1 MLLITSTIA
10 LIAVGV
16 IVDFTKSQIAGGMTL
31 AGDLGT
37 KGPVFGIPQ
46 LVMFWPNISTALNV
60 FYDGLLGNLLLLGLS
75 TLSFVTIRF
84 HDKMEGMLACWI
96 ASASVPFAL
105 LNSFHQTRLIYDLP
119 IPPLVAIGLLLIM
132 SRAGGGNLRASL
144 LLLVVLLFSANYA
157 LEAVIQA

>member
-1 MLLITSTIA
+1 M
-10 LIAVGV
+10 IAVGI
-16 IVDFTKSQIAGGMTL
+16 IVDFAKNQVAGGATL

-37 KGPVFGIPQ
+37 KGPVFGISQ
-46 LVMFWPNISTALNV
+46 LVTFWPNISVALNV
-60 FYDGLLGNLLLLGLS
+60 FYDGLLGNVLLLGLS
-75 TLSFVTIRF
+75 ALSFVTIRF
-84 HDKMEGMLACWI
+84 RDKVEGMLACWV

-144 LLLVVLLFSANYA
+144 LLLVVLLSCANHA

>member
-1 MLLITSTIA
+1 MM
-10 LIAVGV
+10 IAVGN
-16 IVDFTKSQIAGGMTL
+16 IVDFAKNQAAGGATL

-37 KGPVFGIPQ
+37 KGPVFGISQ
-46 LVMFWPNISTALNV
+46 LVTFWPNISVALNV
-60 FYDGLLGNLLLLGLS
+60 FYDGLLGNVLLLGLS
-75 TLSFVTIRF
+75 ALSFVTIRF
-84 HDKMEGMLACWI
+84 RDKVEGMLACWV

-105 LNSFHQTRLIYDLP
+105 FNSFHQTRLIYDLP

-144 LLLVVLLFSANYA
+144 LLLVVLLSCENYA